1 MANVVENLG
10 WVSGIRQFE
19 TTDPVEGGPE
29 GVDNIAL
36 SQLASR
42 TKYLYDLVNSLMAP
56 FLGTEGNNG
65 KGWVLF
71 NDIVANIP
79 AGWAEVTEMRGRTAF
94 GQLTGDPAFGS
105 IGNTGG
111 GKTKTL
117 TVPNLPAHSF
127 FVANSTDADAQN
139 PVTSLNT
146 VARKS
151 ANTTTEESNN
161 FDVLLAG
168 VNGQANVGQTNT
180 IGNGTAFDVMNPYR
194 VVTYIKWIGL

>member
-1 MANVVENLG
+1 MANIAEIPEFTEN
-10 WVSGIRQFE
+10 IYE
-19 TTDPVEGGPE
+19 IATTDPVEGGP
-29 GVDNIAL
+29 GGIAN
-36 SQLASR
+36 SQAQALANR
-42 TKYLYDLVNSLMAP
+42 TLFLKTYIDALMLP
-56 FLGTEGNNG
+56 ITSG
-65 KGWVLF
+65 KGWLLF

-79 AGWAEVTEMRGRTAF
+79 PGWAEVEEMRGRAPF
-94 GQLTGDPAFGS
+94 GRLNGDPLFGS

-111 GKTKTL
+111 AKTKTL

-127 FVANSTDADAQN
+127 FVANSADADGQN

-168 VNGQANVGQTNT
+168 VSGQANVGQTNT

-194 VVTYIKWIGL
+194 VVTYIKWVGL